1 MYLSNKNIEI
11 NLNLYLSNHINKYIY
26 NLLSSNEKKI
36 SICNKWINI
45 DIDQRERVELNVKWK
60 ISTWY
65 VIINE

>member
-45 DIDQRERVELNVKWK
+45 DIDERERIESNVKWK
-60 ISTWY
+60 ISTW
-65 VIINE
+65 